1 MTLSRSLST
10 KEKVI
15 LGVITSY
22 NYEPFCRQ
30 RTNRMELCVCAKCK
44 TSFQNKL
51 MAGSLV
57 KIYAVENA
65 YGVI

>member
-1 MTLSRSLST
+1 MSRFVD
-10 KEKVI
+10 KERI
-15 LGVITSY
+15 EW
-22 NYEPFCRQ
+22 N
-30 RTNRMELCVCAKCK
+30 CVYVQKCK